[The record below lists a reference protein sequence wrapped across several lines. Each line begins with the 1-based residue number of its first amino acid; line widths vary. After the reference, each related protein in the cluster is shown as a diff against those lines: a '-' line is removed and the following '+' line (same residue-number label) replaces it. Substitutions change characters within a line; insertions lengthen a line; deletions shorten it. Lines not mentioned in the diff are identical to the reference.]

1 MASIST
7 ERLVKWVQMRS
18 KDLENLNDLEQKIKE
33 LCVLSSGPEVSQAMK
48 VLRAVIREQRL
59 AIQIKMS
66 EVRGKLGAPNAG
78 KQFEP
83 YEK

>member
-1 MASIST
+1 MATIST
-7 ERLVKWVQMRS
+7 ERLVQWVKMRS
-18 KDLENLNDLEQKIKE
+18 KDLENLDDLEQKIKE

-48 VLRAVIREQRL
+48 TLKRVIQEQRL
-59 AIQIKMS
+59 AIQIRMS

-83 YEK
+83 IEK